1 MSQSDTHSSMAFSS
15 AATCLAAK
23 LRPGNMHSADEW
35 YKLLLP
41 EIERQEAK
49 GKRVAF
55 RADAAFAKPE
65 IYTRLEGGVTMQKL
79 IGLGALWACL
89 LVAVPGQTT
98 AAGLTATDYEEIRNL
113 YARYSHAYDAGDGQ
127 AVADL
132 HTADGQFVTGGR
144 VVADGR
150 AALVQMPRKPEP
162 GKPSLRHLPS
172 NIAIEPSADGASG
185 LAYVFLANV
194 DNGKVDV
201 ARGGIYEDVLVK
213 TQDGWRFKRRTFTPF
228 GA

>member
-1 MSQSDTHSSMAFSS
+1 MANYQSNLGALAILPSNGAASRRPPRLDGHGGARCRPVPEGEKREGGS
-15 AATCLAAK
+15 AAGRRFQLRFHRYDGHFQSVCYHPLFLFNEHALFLFNEHADCLAAK

-89 LVAVPGQTT
+89 LVAVPGPDH
-98 AAGLTATDYEEIRNL
+98 GRGFD
-113 YARYSHAYDAGDGQ
+113 GDG
-127 AVADL
+127 L
-132 HTADGQFVTGGR
+132 
-144 VVADGR
+144 
-150 AALVQMPRKPEP
+150 
-162 GKPSLRHLPS
+162 
-172 NIAIEPSADGASG
+172 
-185 LAYVFLANV
+185 
-194 DNGKVDV
+194 
-201 ARGGIYEDVLVK
+201 
-213 TQDGWRFKRRTFTPF
+213 
-228 GA
+228 